1 MENKV
6 SRTNESKRYFL
17 SVFEL
22 YDGEEFITFNIVEI
36 DATRNEIQIA
46 VTDRGRIS
54 VIAYD
59 LLADSHGR
67 LYFEYGA
74 MFERVYVDD
83 FEEVA

>member
-6 SRTNESKRYFL
+6 SRINESKRYFL
-17 SVFEL
+17 SEFLL
-22 YDGEEFITFNIVEI
+22 YDGEEFITFNIVYYDVE
-36 DATRNEIQIA
+36 RREIQVA

-54 VIAYD
+54 VITYD
-59 LLADSHGR
+59 LLTDSHGR